1 MADLKNTSKIE
12 ENIMQ
17 SNNLIF
23 IQKILTNRYF
33 LNKNTE
39 NKRHLLILAYHLYYA
54 KPISRSLI
62 ITIFLHGLL
71 NKCNFT
77 NTYTTL

>member
-1 MADLKNTSKIE
+1 MAVNENNRITADLMDTSKVK

-23 IQKILTNRYF
+23 IQKILANRYF

-39 NKRHLLILAYHLYYA
+39 NKRYLLILAYHLY
-54 KPISRSLI
+54 
-62 ITIFLHGLL
+62 
-71 NKCNFT
+71 
-77 NTYTTL
+77 

>member
-1 MADLKNTSKIE
+1 MAVNENNRITADLMDTSKVK

-33 LNKNTE
+33 LNKNTK
-39 NKRHLLILAYHLYYA
+39 NKRDSLIFAYHLY
-54 KPISRSLI
+54 
-62 ITIFLHGLL
+62 
-71 NKCNFT
+71 
-77 NTYTTL
+77 